1 MPTGYTDKLM
11 SEGEDFRTFALT
23 CARAFGACIMQR
35 EDPMDEPPKKQ
46 GRSDYHVNAIK
57 GAQEHLAALRAMTP
71 EQQRAQGVAL
81 RRKAVDSAR
90 ASCIKS
96 QAENARLDKMASQVQ
111 AWVPPTDEH
120 KGLRD
125 FMLEQIKIS
134 RNDPTWTDKWSRE
147 AEEKTPE
154 SYFVEA
160 ISSAVRDIAY
170 HEKELTKEMER
181 NESRNEWID
190 KLYESLPGGLR

>member
-23 CARAFGACIMQR
+23 CARAFGACVMQR
-35 EDPMDEPPKKQ
+35 DAPMDQPPKKQ
-46 GRSDYHVNAIK
+46 IRNDYHVNAVKDARIR
-57 GAQEHLAALRAMTP
+57 LAALRAMTP
-71 EQQRAQGVAL
+71 EQQRAKGVAMRQL
-81 RRKAVDSAR
+81 AVNSAR
-90 ASCIKS
+90 ASHAKS
-96 QAENARLDKMASQVQ
+96 QVENARLDEMASQVQ

-125 FMLEQIKIS
+125 FMLDQIKIS
-134 RNDPTWTDKWSRE
+134 RDDPTWADKWLRE

-190 KLYESLPGGLR
+190 KLYESLPGGL